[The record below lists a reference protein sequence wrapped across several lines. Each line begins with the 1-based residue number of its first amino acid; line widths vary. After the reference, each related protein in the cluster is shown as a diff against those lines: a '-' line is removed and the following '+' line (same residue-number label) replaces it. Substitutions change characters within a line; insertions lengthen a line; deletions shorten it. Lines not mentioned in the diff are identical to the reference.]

1 LLYEEEKEIEEI
13 LKRCSSLIKDKA
25 ESLLAEVET
34 CAILDALFAKAIW
47 GLQHEA
53 CVAELVD
60 EGLVLVKA
68 KHPLIDKDKV
78 VANTYRLEP
87 PYRMLLITGPNTGGK
102 TVSLKVIALSVIM
115 TYCGMPI
122 ICEDAK
128 IPYFDQVFIDIGD
141 DQSVQE
147 SLSTFSAHLSKLA
160 KVSNF
165 ANTNSLVL
173 LDEIGSGTDPKEGEA
188 LAIAMLDELRNQKI
202 MTVAT
207 THYNRLKNY
216 GKRHDDILLASVQF
230 DVDKLIPTYKYIEG
244 LTGQSNA
251 FAIARRYGLSDKVI
265 KHAEF
270 LRRQSKTQEEVLI
283 EKLEQQLLENQE
295 LKEQLAQQKSAL
307 ETQLKEVEAKQ
318 RRLDHDLEV
327 SRDKAEAEAEKYLAE
342 VRKEADELMDLMRH
356 ADSSVK
362 MHELIDL
369 KKQLDVMG
377 EKGEE
382 NLPVVHKEFE
392 VGDTVE
398 LKNSHQL
405 GVIKVIEKNQI
416 HVEVNG
422 IIVKTKA
429 KQLLPSEKR
438 IVKKKQVVSVRNN
451 SLPTSF
457 PLECNLIGMR
467 VEEAMEVMEKY
478 LDNAKVVGIKSVR
491 IIHGDGSGAL
501 RKACHERLRKD
512 KQVDSFRLG
521 MPNEGSTGA
530 TVVVFKG

>member
-1 LLYEEEKEIEEI
+1 MI
-13 LKRCSSLIKDKA
+13 
-25 ESLLAEVET
+25 
-34 CAILDALFAKAIW
+34 
-47 GLQHEA
+47 
-53 CVAELVD
+53 
-60 EGLVLVKA
+60 
-68 KHPLIDKDKV
+68 
-78 VANTYRLEP
+78 
-87 PYRMLLITGPNTGGK
+87 
-102 TVSLKVIALSVIM
+102 
-115 TYCGMPI
+115 
-122 ICEDAK
+122 
-128 IPYFDQVFIDIGD
+128 
-141 DQSVQE
+141 
-147 SLSTFSAHLSKLA
+147 
-160 KVSNF
+160 
-165 ANTNSLVL
+165 
-173 LDEIGSGTDPKEGEA
+173 
-188 LAIAMLDELRNQKI
+188 
-202 MTVAT
+202 
-207 THYNRLKNY
+207 
-216 GKRHDDILLASVQF
+216 
-230 DVDKLIPTYKYIEG
+230 
-244 LTGQSNA
+244 
-251 FAIARRYGLSDKVI
+251 
-265 KHAEF
+265 
-270 LRRQSKTQEEVLI
+270 
-283 EKLEQQLLENQE
+283 
-295 LKEQLAQQKSAL
+295 
-307 ETQLKEVEAKQ
+307 
-318 RRLDHDLEV
+318 
-327 SRDKAEAEAEKYLAE
+327 DKAEAEAEKYLEE

-467 VEEAMEVMEKY
+467 VEEAMEVIEKY